1 LLKNTFHKNERL
13 CSKKAMEELF
23 SRGRSLNRYPLKMMY
38 IVTEYPLENQ
48 SQVMFVAPK
57 KKFRRAHDRN
67 LLKRRMR
74 EAYRLNK
81 QQYYN
86 ELHLLNIKTQAAFI
100 YIGTEQASFE
110 EIRQSFVWLMQQ
122 SVNKLNQ
129 TKKEPN

>member
-1 LLKNTFHKNERL
+1 MKNTFHKNERL